1 MSIGVKIC
9 GVTTE
14 AAIEACIEAGV
25 DWVGFVFFER
35 SPRHLSVAQAAGL
48 VRRLP
53 ANVRPVGLFVRPVAA
68 SIAHVLADLPLAAL
82 QIYDAPSRIA
92 AIRAAF
98 SPEVWEARPLAPDEA
113 PPDTTPAHRLVI
125 EARAP
130 DGIDRPGGTG
140 TSLDWSGLRHWTAP
154 APWLLAG
161 GLTPWKR
168 RRRGRGEREPGNPP
182 HRHETRQAFLD
193 KAVQQIA
200 DAKGQRDV
208 HQERRVRRAAIERDA
223 GQPVEGEREDERM
236 STERVEGRRDQDERE
251 VAGAMLEK
259 APARHAV
266 PDEQH
271 DGQGAGEEIVD
282 RAIGPVVA
290 GGGRGAR
297 TPVIEDL
304 VERAKHIG
312 RQQRQEVDRVERTL
326 ERHAVGDPRP
336 IGAAQKL

>member
-161 GLTPWKR
+161 GLTPGNVAAAVR
-168 RRRGRGEREPGNPP
+168 ASGAAAVDVSSGVESAPGV
-182 HRHETRQAFLD
+182 
-193 KAVQQIA
+193 K
-200 DAKGQRDV
+200 DV
-208 HQERRVRRAAIERDA
+208 AAI
-223 GQPVEGEREDERM
+223 
-236 STERVEGRRDQDERE
+236 
-251 VAGAMLEK
+251 
-259 APARHAV
+259 
-266 PDEQH
+266 
-271 DGQGAGEEIVD
+271 
-282 RAIGPVVA
+282 RAFVNA
-290 GGGRGAR
+290 AR
-297 TPVIEDL
+297 TA
-304 VERAKHIG
+304 RAD
-312 RQQRQEVDRVERTL
+312 Q
-326 ERHAVGDPRP
+326 
-336 IGAAQKL
+336 